1 MDFLK
6 SAVASAIAKG
16 PPFPYSFGD
25 KVDLDPSI
33 WTLYNGT
40 RREDGSDCSI
50 FSFDISAN
58 RSSLPLARNAVKK
71 LRTMR
76 HPGVIKV
83 LDTVES
89 DSYIYIATERLV
101 PLRWHVKRKSLSPE
115 TAKWGLYSVAKTVKF
130 INDEASSIHG
140 NLKVASVF
148 TSESGEWKLGG
159 FEVLSNVKD
168 DDAVIYT
175 YGSLVPDSARY
186 TPPEL
191 AKSGWDAAKRSPH
204 TAVDSYQFGALI
216 FEVFNGN
223 FSGSDQVGQTKGVP
237 PTMHS
242 SYKRLT
248 NANPKARVS
257 VGHFLEQ
264 GQRSA
269 SFFDSPLIKLTEGV
283 ENLGVKSESERE
295 AFLDDLDQLTDD
307 FPEDFF
313 KMKVLPELL
322 KSVEFGGGGPKAFS
336 VVMKIAAKLSN
347 DDFDTKVTPVLIR
360 LFGNPDRAI
369 RVCLLDNLPLMI
381 DRLSQKVVND
391 KIFPQ
396 IVTGFTDVAPV
407 VREQTLKS
415 VLTLIT
421 KLSDRTI
428 NGELLKYLAKTAND
442 EQPGIRTNTTIC
454 LGKIA
459 KNLGTSTRA
468 KVLIAAFTRSLRD
481 PFVHARNASL
491 LALAVTGE
499 YFSGEDCATRIIP
512 SVSPLLIDK
521 EKLIR
526 DQAAKTIEVYLQ
538 KIRKAAAAMPDTALP
553 PESAASGGPRMSTP
567 QPVESSAS
575 AWAGWAISSFTNKL
589 SAAAG
594 EIQPSS
600 GGTAS
605 SAAPSSKARLAPAS
619 QTASSLHRQALK
631 SPTPSSAPLSRTSS
645 SGGFGNTAAGES
657 FFADPEV
664 ADDDGDAWGD
674 MDEGTATDDL
684 FSANEPSSLSSS
696 TTLPK
701 KDTSSA
707 TASSSRTASGSGSA
721 MPFDDGAEPDFAG
734 WLAAQ
739 AQKKNPI
746 GGKTLP
752 KGLAKPAGATG
763 KSGTSSAAAKKL
775 PLSKVK
781 VGGTTTAAAVVTK
794 KIDMKPKETGDD
806 DDDGGWGDGW

>member
-16 PPFPYSFGD
+16 PAFPYTFGD
-25 KVDLDPSI
+25 KVDLDPSV
-33 WTLYNGT
+33 WTLYNGI
-40 RREDGSDCSI
+40 RREDGSNCSI
-50 FSFDISAN
+50 FAFDITAN
-58 RSSLPLARNAVKK
+58 RSALPLARNALKK

-130 INDEASSIHG
+130 INDDAASIHG
-140 NLKVASVF
+140 NLKVASVY

-168 DDAVIYT
+168 DEAVIYT

-191 AKSGWDAAKRSPH
+191 AKSGWDAIKRCPH
-204 TAVDSYQFGALI
+204 SAVDSYEFGVLI
-216 FEVFNGN
+216 YEVFNGS
-223 FSGSDQVGQTKGVP
+223 FGGSDQAGQTKNIP
-237 PTMHS
+237 PSMHS

-248 NANPKARVS
+248 NANPKARLS
-257 VGHFLEQ
+257 VGHFLDQ
-264 GQRSA
+264 GQRNG
-269 SFFDSPLIKLTEGV
+269 SFFDSPLIKLTDGV

-295 AFLDDLDQLTDD
+295 VFLDDLDQLTDD

-347 DDFDTKVTPVLIR
+347 DDFDSKVTPVVVR

-369 RVCLLDNLPLMI
+369 RVCLLDSLPLMI

-415 VLTLIT
+415 VLTLIS

-428 NGELLKYLAKTAND
+428 NGELLRYLAKTAND

-468 KVLIAAFTRSLRD
+468 KVLIAAFGRSLRD

-491 LALAVTGE
+491 MALAVTGE
-499 YFSGEDCATRIIP
+499 HFSDEDSAIRIIP
-512 SVSPLLIDK
+512 AISPLLIDK

-526 DQAAKTIEVYLQ
+526 DQAIKTMDVYLQ
-538 KIRKAAAAMPDTALP
+538 KIRKAVASMPDSALP
-553 PESAASGGPRMSTP
+553 PESTAAGGPRMSTP
-567 QPVESSAS
+567 QPAESSAS
-575 AWAGWAISSFTNKL
+575 TATAWAGWAISSFTNKL

-600 GGTAS
+600 NGS
-605 SAAPSSKARLAPAS
+605 QSPSLSAPTSKPRPAPSS
-619 QTASSLHRQALK
+619 QTASALHRQALK
-631 SPTPSSAPLSRTSS
+631 SPPPSAPLSRTSS
-645 SGGFGNTAAGES
+645 SGGIGGAES
-657 FFADPEV
+657 FFPGPEI

-674 MDEGTATDDL
+674 MDEGNEDDNF
-684 FSANEPSSLSSS
+684 FSGGNETPSFS
-696 TTLPK
+696 
-701 KDTSSA
+701 SSA
-707 TASSSRTASGSGSA
+707 TLTKKESSSRTVSGSA
-721 MPFDDGAEPDFAG
+721 AAPYDDGSEPDFAG

-739 AQKKNPI
+739 QAQKKSTVVGI
-746 GGKTLP
+746 
-752 KGLAKPAGATG
+752 KGLSKATPTAKP
-763 KSGTSSAAAKKL
+763 STSPTTAKKAL
-775 PLSKVK
+775 PVSKAK
-781 VGGTTTAAAVVTK
+781 VAPAK
-794 KIDMKPKETGDD
+794 KIDLKPKSTDD
-806 DDDGGWGDGW
+806 DDGWGDGW